1 LTTVVQ
7 PPPRARARR
16 RLGARL
22 TRWIASL
29 ILLVL
34 AALLVHSVVTNRNFE
49 WGVVAQYF
57 TSSVVLSGLV
67 RTLWLTGIAMA
78 IGIVLGVVVAIMRLS
93 SSPLLAGGGTLY
105 TTFFRGT
112 PVLVQI
118 IFWFNLSFLYP
129 RLGLGIPFGPTAV
142 SVSANSLITPTMA
155 ALLGLGLNEGAYMS
169 EIVRAGIQSVPKGQ
183 TEAALAIGMTGPRV
197 LRRVVL
203 PQALRLALPPTG
215 NEVIGMLKVTAVVSV
230 IGMPDLLF
238 SVEGIYNRT
247 LQVIPLL
254 VVASIWYIIA
264 TTVLY
269 VGQRQI
275 ERRYGRGFAAVAP
288 MAQVRPFRRA
298 LARLQP

>member
-1 LTTVVQ
+1 
-7 PPPRARARR
+7 
-16 RLGARL
+16 
-22 TRWIASL
+22 
-29 ILLVL
+29 
-34 AALLVHSVVTNRNFE
+34 
-49 WGVVAQYF
+49 
-57 TSSVVLSGLV
+57 
-67 RTLWLTGIAMA
+67 
-78 IGIVLGVVVAIMRLS
+78 
-93 SSPLLAGGGTLY
+93 
-105 TTFFRGT
+105 
-112 PVLVQI
+112 
-118 IFWFNLSFLYP
+118 
-129 RLGLGIPFGPTAV
+129 
-142 SVSANSLITPTMA
+142 MA

-169 EIVRAGIQSVPKGQ
+169 EIVRAGIQSVPRGQ

-288 MAQVRPFRRA
+288 MAQGRPFRRA

>member
-1 LTTVVQ
+1 V
-7 PPPRARARR
+7 
-16 RLGARL
+16 
-22 TRWIASL
+22 
-29 ILLVL
+29 LVL
-34 AALLVHSVVTNRNFE
+34 AALLVHSVVTNSNFE
-49 WGVVAQYF
+49 WGVVRQYF
-57 TSSVVLSGLV
+57 TSSVVISGLV
-67 RTLWLTGIAMA
+67 RTLWLTGIAMV
-78 IGIVLGVVVAIMRLS
+78 IGIVLGVLVAVMRLS

-288 MAQVRPFRRA
+288 MAQGRPFRRA

>member
-1 LTTVVQ
+1 VV
-7 PPPRARARR
+7 
-16 RLGARL
+16 
-22 TRWIASL
+22 
-29 ILLVL
+29 LVL
-34 AALLVHSVVTNRNFE
+34 AALLVHSVVTNTNFE
-49 WGVVAQYF
+49 WGVVGEYF
-57 TSSVVLSGLV
+57 TSSVVISGLL

-78 IGIVLGVVVAIMRLS
+78 VGIVLGVGVAIMRLS
-93 SSPLLAGGGTLY
+93 GSPLLAGAGTLY

-169 EIVRAGIQSVPKGQ
+169 EIVRAGMQSVPRGQ

-254 VVASIWYIIA
+254 VVASLWYMIA

-269 VGQRQI
+269 VAQRQI

-288 MAQVRPFRRA
+288 MAQGRPFRRA
-298 LARLQP
+298 LARMQP

>member
-1 LTTVVQ
+1 LTAAA
-7 PPPRARARR
+7 PAPPRARPRR

-22 TRWIASL
+22 TRWISSL
-29 ILLVL
+29 VVLVL
-34 AALLVHSVVTNRNFE
+34 AALLVHSVVTNTNFE
-49 WGVVAQYF
+49 WGVVGEYF
-57 TSSVVLSGLV
+57 TSSVVISGLL

-78 IGIVLGVVVAIMRLS
+78 VGIVLGVGVAIMRLS
-93 SSPLLAGGGTLY
+93 GSPLLAGAGTLY

-169 EIVRAGIQSVPKGQ
+169 EIVRAGMQSVPRGQ

-254 VVASIWYIIA
+254 VVASLWYMIA

-269 VGQRQI
+269 VAQRQI

-288 MAQVRPFRRA
+288 MAQGRPFRRA
-298 LARLQP
+298 LARMQP

>member
-1 LTTVVQ
+1 VVV
-7 PPPRARARR
+7 
-16 RLGARL
+16 
-22 TRWIASL
+22 
-29 ILLVL
+29 VL
-34 AALLVHSVVTNRNFE
+34 AALLVHSVVTNTNFE
-49 WGVVAQYF
+49 WGVVGEYF
-57 TSSVVLSGLV
+57 TSSVVISGLL

-78 IGIVLGVVVAIMRLS
+78 VGIVLGVGVAIMRLS
-93 SSPLLAGGGTLY
+93 GSPLLAGAGTLY

-169 EIVRAGIQSVPKGQ
+169 EIVRAGMQSVPRGQ

-254 VVASIWYIIA
+254 VVASLWYMIA

-269 VGQRQI
+269 VAQRQI

-288 MAQVRPFRRA
+288 MAQGRPFRRA
-298 LARLQP
+298 LARMQP